1 MKFTKILFTL
11 MVFVSAFV
19 FANNPKD
26 EADVRQALSDYYSA
40 IDSRNSSVVEEALY
54 QDATVLTINTIT
66 NKTSKISAND
76 LIDKVKKG
84 GLGGWK
90 REVKVGNID
99 FNDKAAIAK
108 VEIADTKVKQISF
121 VTLVNDEGKWKVVTD
136 VSTLSPN
143 K

>member
-1 MKFTKILFTL
+1 MKYAKILFTL
-11 MVFVSAFV
+11 LVFVSAFA

-26 EADVRQALSDYYSA
+26 ESDVKQALSDYFSA
-40 IDSRNSSVVEEALY
+40 IDGRNSSVVEGSFY
-54 QDATVLTINTIT
+54 QDASIITINTMT
-66 NKTSKISAND
+66 NKTSRLSAND
-76 LIDKVKKG
+76 VVAKVKNG

-90 REVKVGNID
+90 REVTVGNVE

-108 VEIADTKVKQISF
+108 VEIADSKVKQISF
-121 VTLVNDEGKWKVVTD
+121 ITLVNDAGKWKVVSD